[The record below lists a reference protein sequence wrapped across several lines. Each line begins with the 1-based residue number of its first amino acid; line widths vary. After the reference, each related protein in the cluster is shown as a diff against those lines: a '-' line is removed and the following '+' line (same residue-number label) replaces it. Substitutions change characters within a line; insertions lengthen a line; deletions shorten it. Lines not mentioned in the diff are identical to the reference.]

1 MAWVYVIRGSPAG
14 SGDCIFK
21 NGQHACPSYPPES
34 STQGMCTA
42 GRGHE
47 PVGHKCRG
55 GGGGSPPSHPGA
67 MPPVHVVAGESLDV
81 RIYVDRPVVEMS
93 SMGKGLRTRTPL
105 RSSA

>member
-1 MAWVYVIRGSPAG
+1 
-14 SGDCIFK
+14 
-21 NGQHACPSYPPES
+21 
-34 STQGMCTA
+34 
-42 GRGHE
+42 
-47 PVGHKCRG
+47 
-55 GGGGSPPSHPGA
+55 